1 MNGRLSPM
9 TFKKGDR
16 VRTEDGHMGEIL
28 FVDNDGVEAQVA
40 LERVTMRLRTD
51 TLRVF
56 DEKDDAKVVG
66 VSNQPLSLSAPSD
79 VRRSHTRIKFSAA
92 CPLSRRL
99 HTVSNLSL
107 LAISG
112 FSRLGQIG
120 QTGKGTLAFRKT
132 HFY

>member
-1 MNGRLSPM
+1 M

-56 DEKDDAKVVG
+56 DEKDDAKVG
-66 VSNQPLSLSAPSD
+66 WSKQSATKPKRTQ
-79 VRRSHTRIKFSAA
+79 RRAK
-92 CPLSRRL
+92 
-99 HTVSNLSL
+99 
-107 LAISG
+107 
-112 FSRLGQIG
+112 
-120 QTGKGTLAFRKT
+120 K
-132 HFY
+132 